1 MDASGWQEIRCH
13 KRFSQIVQFQKIFN
27 TSPTEGIGISWGMGG
42 SVRPKNLKK
51 CMKLHWD
58 FQRGG
63 GRVLEKIP
71 SVGEVQLY
79 MDIFWNHTL

>member
-1 MDASGWQEIRCH
+1 M
-13 KRFSQIVQFQKIFN
+13 QFQKIFN

-71 SVGEVQLY
+71 SVGEVYGYFLELH
-79 MDIFWNHTL
+79 ILISAHKLVV